1 MPQTAD
7 AALGRVVSVDARARR
22 CLFVGVKQTSLKN
35 APRTAF
41 DPERTS
47 ALTEMFKVPKSQNRV
62 DANGA
67 FLLHQSE
74 SAVVFRATFNIVRA
88 AAFCQLLIRASAPT
102 RCFDPFA
109 SSISITK

>member
-1 MPQTAD
+1 MLSFSQ
-7 AALGRVVSVDARARR
+7 
-22 CLFVGVKQTSLKN
+22 
-35 APRTAF
+35 F

-67 FLLHQSE
+67 FLLQQSE

-88 AAFCQLLIRASAPT
+88 AAFANY
-102 RCFDPFA
+102 
-109 SSISITK
+109 